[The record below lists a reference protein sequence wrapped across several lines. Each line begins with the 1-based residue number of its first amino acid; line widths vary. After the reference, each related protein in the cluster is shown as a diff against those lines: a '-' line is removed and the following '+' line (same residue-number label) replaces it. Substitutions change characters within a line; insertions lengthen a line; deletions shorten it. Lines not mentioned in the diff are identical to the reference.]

1 MRGEGEGDGGGG
13 EEGRGGGGVGRGK
26 STGGGVGGCPGCV
39 ELRDGGGCGIKEE
52 VRDERGGGG
61 GGGRRRES
69 DLVHS
74 GHQLGHQLVD
84 TSWGAVDTC
93 CLAGQVNYT
102 IDLQL

>member
-1 MRGEGEGDGGGG
+1 MELGDDGQ
-13 EEGRGGGGVGRGK
+13 GVG
-26 STGGGVGGCPGCV
+26 
-39 ELRDGGGCGIKEE
+39 GGGCGIKE
-52 VRDERGGGG
+52 VRDERGVEGER
-61 GGGRRRES
+61 GRGA

-84 TSWGAVDTC
+84 TSWDAVDTR